1 MSNLVKQHQID
12 PSNPTITSTILYCKL
27 LLVSSQRNP
36 FASKK
41 YIISFNLGHHEQE
54 HSSWW
59 QQLSYF
65 SFFLLFLCRKGF
77 FDGKL
82 SPNVQFEARFIKIPF
97 TSHIGHKGFVLF
109 LCTFDGSKNNSLTIL
124 RTFVVSLV
132 LH

>member
-1 MSNLVKQHQID
+1 MNKNTALGG
-12 PSNPTITSTILYCKL
+12 N
-27 LLVSSQRNP
+27 SSAI
-36 FASKK
+36 F
-41 YIISFNLGHHEQE
+41 
-54 HSSWW
+54 
-59 QQLSYF
+59 
-65 SFFLLFLCRKGF
+65 LFLYYSYVEKGF

-109 LCTFDGSKNNSLTIL
+109 LCTFEGSKNNSLTIL